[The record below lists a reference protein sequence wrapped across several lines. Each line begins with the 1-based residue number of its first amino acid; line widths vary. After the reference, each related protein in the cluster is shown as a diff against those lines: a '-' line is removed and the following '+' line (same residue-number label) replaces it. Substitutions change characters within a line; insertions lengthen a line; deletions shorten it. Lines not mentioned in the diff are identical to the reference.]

1 MEVVFVR
8 VIKGRRCCDVAGRH
22 DYVDYPI
29 RKCPLG
35 FAMRIVP
42 DFLVA

>member
-1 MEVVFVR
+1 MEFVFVR
-8 VIKGRRCCDVAGRH
+8 VIRGKRCDVAGRH